1 MSMIP
6 VNIEDLTERQT
17 KDLLIKII
25 NELDDLSCNDFFGT
39 EGWKHFMGFED

>member
-17 KDLLIKII
+17 KDLLIKI